1 MSITHSDYPRHWPCF
16 PHHRGGLA
24 FACTTI
30 AVTSSRMVA
39 NSIGVPRLNSNL
51 DQDRTEASLKLM
63 AIRAELASLVAEWR
77 AAGRSDPLPTFRERQ
92 ANRKTAA
99 ARR

>member
-1 MSITHSDYPRHWPCF
+1 MDNRINQIRRNISDLRARMP
-16 PHHRGGLA
+16 
-24 FACTTI
+24 
-30 AVTSSRMVA
+30 AVEDAIRDQ
-39 NSIGVPRLNSNL
+39 INL
-51 DQDRTEASLKLM
+51 DQDCTEASLKLM

-77 AAGRSDPLPTFRERQ
+77 AAGGSDPLPTLRERQ

>member
-1 MSITHSDYPRHWPCF
+1 MDNRINEIRRKISDLRARMP
-16 PHHRGGLA
+16 
-24 FACTTI
+24 
-30 AVTSSRMVA
+30 AVEEAIRDQI
-39 NSIGVPRLNSNL
+39 NR
-51 DQDRTEASLKLM
+51 DQDCTEASLKLM

>member
-1 MSITHSDYPRHWPCF
+1 MDNRINEIRRKISDLRARMP
-16 PHHRGGLA
+16 
-24 FACTTI
+24 
-30 AVTSSRMVA
+30 AVEEAIRDQI
-39 NSIGVPRLNSNL
+39 NR
-51 DQDRTEASLKLM
+51 DQDCTEASLKLM

-99 ARR
+99 VRR

>member
-1 MSITHSDYPRHWPCF
+1 MDNRINEIRRKISDLRARMP
-16 PHHRGGLA
+16 
-24 FACTTI
+24 
-30 AVTSSRMVA
+30 AVEEAIRDQI
-39 NSIGVPRLNSNL
+39 NR
-51 DQDRTEASLKLM
+51 DQDCTEASLKLM

-77 AAGRSDPLPTFRERQ
+77 AAGRTDPLPTFRERQ

>member
-1 MSITHSDYPRHWPCF
+1 MDNRINEIRRKISDLRARMP
-16 PHHRGGLA
+16 
-24 FACTTI
+24 
-30 AVTSSRMVA
+30 AVEEAIRDRI
-39 NSIGVPRLNSNL
+39 NR
-51 DQDRTEASLKLM
+51 DQDCTEASLKLM